1 MPAINSK
8 NVSIADIAA
17 KLKLSKAAVSFA
29 LSGSNMVSNTTK
41 QRVLKTAAKMGY
53 KKSPLV
59 SSLMSSIKRGKVSA
73 FSETM
78 ALLIANADKNIV
90 KTHPTLCEYKRGI
103 ESEAKRLGYAVDE
116 IWIADPLLNSKTLAK
131 ALRARGIRGGVVMGH
146 FLGEFFKPKFAEIW
160 RNFSFVSVGVKTSS
174 SFGPV
179 VSADQ
184 YAASYLAFEN
194 CVKKGLSR
202 VAIIMEKEVDY
213 FVDGR
218 FIAGFLRAQFEVEK
232 RNRIEPFTVPFAAV
246 NFKEKLDEFL
256 KAQKPQAIL
265 YLRDYVGDFL
275 RLNKIV
281 ADKKILLVQLENRR
295 KAAKNW
301 CGIEQNNYLVGV
313 MAVRNVA
320 DILNRKEFIGESA
333 TPCITFVSPNWCEF

>member
-1 MPAINSK
+1 
-8 NVSIADIAA
+8 
-17 KLKLSKAAVSFA
+17 
-29 LSGSNMVSNTTK
+29 MV
-41 QRVLKTAAKMGY
+41 
-53 KKSPLV
+53 
-59 SSLMSSIKRGKVSA
+59 
-73 FSETM
+73 
-78 ALLIANADKNIV
+78 
-90 KTHPTLCEYKRGI
+90 
-103 ESEAKRLGYAVDE
+103 
-116 IWIADPLLNSKTLAK
+116 
-131 ALRARGIRGGVVMGH
+131 GH

-194 CVKKGLSR
+194 CVKKGLKR

-232 RNRIEPFTVPFAAV
+232 RNRIEPFTVPFAAK
-246 NFKEKLDEFL
+246 NFGEKLDEFL
-256 KAQKPQAIL
+256 RAQKPQAIL

-281 ADKKILLVQLENRR
+281 ADKKIVLVQLENRR
-295 KAAKNW
+295 KIIKNW
-301 CGIEQNNYLVGV
+301 CGIEQNNYQVGV

-320 DILNRKEFIGESA
+320 DILNRKEFIGENA